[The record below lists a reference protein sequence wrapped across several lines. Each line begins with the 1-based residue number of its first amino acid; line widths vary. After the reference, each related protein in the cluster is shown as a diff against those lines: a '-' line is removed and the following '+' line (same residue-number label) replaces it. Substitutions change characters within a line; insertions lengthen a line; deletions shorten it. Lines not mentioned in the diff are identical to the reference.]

1 MVLKIVPWAFG
12 RNRAC
17 GPIAVRGPLLKE
29 PNCPDPVAQTVED
42 ILWEIIGYG
51 VPSEPVASTAS
62 LGRQRC
68 PKCRALATVQNVV
81 PIRAGFEYLTLR
93 CTSCGLVFGAQI
105 HTDPPKADAQGW
117 SDSELVPPK

>member
-1 MVLKIVPWAFG
+1 MRPH
-12 RNRAC
+12 RC
-17 GPIAVRGPLLKE
+17 SGPSAKGTELHRSS
-29 PNCPDPVAQTVED
+29 CPDGGEHPMGD
-42 ILWEIIGYG
+42 IGYG

-117 SDSELVPPK
+117 TDSELVPPK